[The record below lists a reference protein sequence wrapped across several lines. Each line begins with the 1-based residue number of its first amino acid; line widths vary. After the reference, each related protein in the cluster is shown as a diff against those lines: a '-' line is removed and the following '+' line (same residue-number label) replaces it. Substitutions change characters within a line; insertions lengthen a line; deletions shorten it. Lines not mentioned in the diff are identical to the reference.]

1 MTRSNDDNAF
11 HIVLTRG
18 RWAKV
23 LPEDRFDDVATLQ
36 KEGWEVV
43 WDSARSP
50 EEGFRHAAANAQ
62 CLQEDYDDDHHPKPM
77 QEERVLFRSV
87 SLPELVDV
95 ISRGA
100 VSGAGN
106 RFNEFDSRPFAFFG
120 DRVTDSLMFQGED
133 LERQA
138 MTALSGEQV
147 FVEFEHACRQALDV
161 SSAFANECERLRE
174 AGLRTRAHLDVARE
188 IKLARSGSDL
198 AMSRLANGF
207 YGRQTELDRLKDKA
221 DGLEAQISELR
232 RRYQAM
238 AASWLDEEKLAREKY
253 PFTSAIVETR
263 PISHG
268 FHYSLA
274 FGSSGMGDDDE
285 FGFHKDSVRLD
296 DIVRVHCVAGGRVL
310 RTAKADDLEALRY
323 EIEEFMAEARRPEPA
338 FPA

>member
-1 MTRSNDDNAF
+1 MTRSNDGNAF

-50 EEGFRHAAANAQ
+50 EEGFRHAAANAH

-77 QEERVLFRSV
+77 QEERVLYRSV

-106 RFNEFDSRPFAFFG
+106 RFNEFDSRPFAFFC
-120 DRVTDSLMFQGED
+120 DRVTDRLMFQGED
-133 LERQA
+133 IERQA

-161 SSAFANECERLRE
+161 SSAFADECERLRE
-174 AGLRTRAHLDVARE
+174 AGLRTRAHLDAARE

-207 YGRQTELDRLKDKA
+207 YSRQPGLERLKDKA
-221 DGLEAQISELR
+221 DGIEAQISELR
-232 RRYQAM
+232 LRYQAM
-238 AASWLDEEKLAREKY
+238 AAAWLDEERLARERH
-253 PFTSAIVETR
+253 PFTSAIIETR

-285 FGFHKDSVRLD
+285 FGFHRDSVRLD
-296 DIVRVHCVAGGRVL
+296 DVVRVHCVAGGRVL
-310 RTAKADDLEALRY
+310 RTVKAAGLDDLKEEVGDFLEA
-323 EIEEFMAEARRPEPA
+323 ARRAEPA
-338 FPA
+338 FSA